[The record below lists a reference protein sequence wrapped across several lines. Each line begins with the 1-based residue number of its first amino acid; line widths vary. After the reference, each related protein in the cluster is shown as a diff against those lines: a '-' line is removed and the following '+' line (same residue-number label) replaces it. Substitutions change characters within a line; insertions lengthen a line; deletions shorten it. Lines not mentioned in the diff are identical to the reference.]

1 MENIP
6 ILGWFIQSFNKC
18 ISIGILDSSCGWLTL
33 IFLFIT
39 FGILTEIEEKNKNY
53 IKFSGL
59 HITLSLCYLAYYLM
73 IKFDISEFWLIL
85 ILISSIFNFYEFLG
99 SFNIKTK
106 LKLTKKQERFL
117 VKFIGII
124 SLIPALILLIAILYL
139 LNNFFNDYYATRTFT
154 QSLYELGSSLLNTSL
169 SLGYII
175 VSLIILLIVL
185 AISAIILSYF
195 GSIIMSYID
204 KILLIE
210 NEFEKKW
217 KILIFVLTCSFIL
230 YLISIL
236 EKSFFPSGEISFFSN
251 LFIIFGGITAL
262 CYVFIFLGAIF
273 TKIDSF
279 IGKYKW
285 EPLKDTSDTILLL
298 IK

>member
-18 ISIGILDSSCGWLTL
+18 ISIGILNSSCGWLTL

-39 FGILTEIEEKNKNY
+39 FGILTGIEEKNKNY

-59 HITLSLCYLAYYLM
+59 HISLSLCYLAYYLAM
-73 IKFDISEFWLIL
+73 KFDISGFWLIL
-85 ILISSIFNFYEFLG
+85 ILISSTFNFYEFLG
-99 SFNIKTK
+99 SLNIKTK
-106 LKLTKKQERFL
+106 LKLTKKQERFFD
-117 VKFIGII
+117 KFTGIV
-124 SLIPALILLIAILYL
+124 SLIPALILFIAVLYL
-139 LNNFFNDYYATRTFT
+139 LNNFLNDYYATRTFT
-154 QSLYELGSSLLNTSL
+154 QSLYEIGSSLLDTSI

-175 VSLIILLIVL
+175 VTLIILVIVL
-185 AISAIILSYF
+185 VISAIILSYF
-195 GSIIMSYID
+195 GSIIMNYID

-217 KILIFVLTCSFIL
+217 KILIFVLTCSLIL

-251 LFIIFGGITAL
+251 LFIIFGGIAAL
-262 CYVFIFLGAIF
+262 CYIFIFLSAIF
-273 TKIDSF
+273 NKIKSF
-279 IGKYKW
+279 IDKYQ
-285 EPLKDTSDTILLL
+285 
-298 IK
+298 